1 MQLMATTNQ
10 QMDELMSPDDMMMP
24 QEDVTKE
31 RAVKAAKDV
40 LTFGAESTPFLGEI
54 IAAKRTGDAIQE
66 KDYIGAAVE
75 AAAGVLGIVPIIGDV
90 AGRALRS
97 ATRSLRKD
105 AKLTVDNPGYNK
117 IYGETYAETKQRA
130 SDEVKKKALD
140 AGETDTYRT
149 NLGTTEGIT
158 GYANEV
164 TFKPEELKNL
174 PGAMGEEKIRS
185 SGAKLENLKKP
196 IKEEGYKPDTIM
208 IHVRE
213 DGQPFIV
220 EGNHRLAE
228 ALESGR
234 ETIDAD
240 IRYLRGAEEKAGPL
254 DPRYIFPDKRA
265 PLPKYNL
272 KDPDSRVFHLT
283 KKDYDTADVVG
294 KGLDDIGFHVG
305 TAKQASARGS
315 SNSPFK
321 EVREQLAE
329 GERILPMVLK
339 ANLKPARIVDLS
351 TFKMPS
357 NWLANLSVDSSDRQI
372 MRFLKGDSADSA
384 LLKKAP
390 RVKTGGTTYIMSPD
404 AMRAGVDPDLWE
416 DLILEASRAR
426 RIGLDTINKRED
438 RLQWFSTL
446 KGVANKHGYD
456 SFVYKNEYEGIDK
469 TLLED
474 VSDQAQ
480 DSYMLLEADQ
490 AKGIFGGLT
499 EGEPEFMKNRG
510 GVISIKKGGVAKQ
523 MEMFE
528 PVERG
533 FNSGALVSPEKVDVT
548 IFDFNEIA
556 NSYNNALDRSG
567 RPGAITGD
575 EMAALFDAFL
585 DIKTAAKTSGMNEGG
600 DSSSAKDAAMQ
611 DLQSS
616 AADKKTTR
624 KDQFDKLTDMLMSGE
639 IKNMPE
645 EEQQKFIKLYKMMQS
660 QGFNEGGLAEEGG
673 SVDPISGNSVPPG
686 STKEEVRDDIP
697 AQLSEGEFVF
707 PADVVRYIGLEKLM
721 MMRQEAKMGLAAMEA
736 MGQMG
741 NSEEAIMPDDLPFD
755 MYDLDIEDDNEYNM
769 AQGGVVKMQQG
780 GTNYT
785 PPTIGGYTPPPPVT
799 TGFSGPQPV
808 QPFQS
813 GQGQFQVA
821 GAAEGAVTPK
831 TAVDPVVPTFADFV
845 GQNIPGVDFTMVTF
859 YDENGQAKVL
869 KKFPDGSFEDPAN
882 PGAKV
887 NPADMGL
894 TEEVKTETTPTQQRV
909 ETARVVEDNTGREE
923 DDPSPSS
930 TDVTGVGY
938 SRSGLTSSLRDA
950 IDKYGAGFG
959 TLKDAF
965 NTQSYD
971 RIAKG
976 LGLKEDIAAK
986 TNAITSAAFG
996 GVLDNFRGGTLEGGY
1011 EGPNATTALDQLGNV
1026 EQDRI
1031 ASVARATIDRMSSLY
1046 TDEKGD
1052 ARGQAETRDALE
1064 AAIADSL
1071 SKQGYTSG
1079 QISNMIEDIAT
1090 AKGTKNYNINQRL
1103 SRHLGGIYAAEE
1115 TQKAVD
1121 KSMTDYAAITSG
1133 RGDDSDK
1140 FADDPDMSGKTTQ
1153 EAADAYKEDMKE
1165 KSGGTYSDEMSAIGG
1180 P

>member
-1 MQLMATTNQ
+1 MATTNK
-10 QMDELMSPDDMMMP
+10 QMEELMSPDDMMMP

-40 LTFGAESTPFLGEI
+40 LTFGAESTPVLGEI

-66 KDYIGAAVE
+66 GDYIGAAVE
-75 AAAGVLGIVPIIGDV
+75 AAAGALGIVPIVGDA

-105 AKLTVDNPGYNK
+105 AKLTVDNPGYNE
-117 IYGETYAETKQRA
+117 IYGETYAETKQRS
-130 SDEVKKKALD
+130 SDKIKKRAVDRGEV
-140 AGETDTYRT
+140 DTYQV
-149 NLGTTEGIT
+149 NLGSSEGVT
-158 GYANEV
+158 GYANKV
-164 TFKPEELKNL
+164 KFKPEELKDL
-174 PGAMGEEKIRS
+174 PGAMGEEKFRS
-185 SGAKLENLKKP
+185 TGETIIDGEVAYNKLKGLKESIAK
-196 IKEEGYKPDTIM
+196 EGYNPKGSIM

-283 KKDYDTADVVG
+283 KKDYDAADVVG
-294 KGLDDIGFHVG
+294 KGTDDIGFHVG
-305 TAKQASARGS
+305 TAQQASARGS
-315 SNSPFK
+315 SGNPNYS
-321 EVREQLAE
+321 REMME
-329 GERILPMVLK
+329 TMTKGERVLPMVLK

-351 TFKMPS
+351 SFKQPR

-372 MRFLKGDSADSA
+372 MAFLKGDSADSA

-390 RVKTGGTTYIMSPD
+390 RVKADGKTYIMSPD

-426 RIGLDTINKRED
+426 RVGLDTINKQED

-469 TLLED
+469 FSLDD

-510 GVISIKKGGVAKQ
+510 GVISMKKGGVAKQ

-533 FNSGALVSPEKVDVT
+533 FNSGALVGREKLDVT

-556 NSYNNALDRSG
+556 NSYNDALNRSG

-575 EMAALFDAFL
+575 EMMALFDAFL
-585 DIKTAAKTSGMNEGG
+585 DIKNTAKTSGMNEGG
-600 DSSSAKDAAMQ
+600 
-611 DLQSS
+611 
-616 AADKKTTR
+616 
-624 KDQFDKLTDMLMSGE
+624 
-639 IKNMPE
+639 
-645 EEQQKFIKLYKMMQS
+645 
-660 QGFNEGGLAEEGG
+660 LAEEGG
-673 SVDPISGNSVPPG
+673 TVDPISGNSVPPG

-721 MMRQEAKMGLAAMEA
+721 RLRQEAKMGLAAMEA

-741 NSEEAIMPDDLPFD
+741 NSEEAVMPDDLPFD

-785 PPTIGGYTPPPPVT
+785 PPSIGGFTPPPPVT

-813 GQGQFQVA
+813 GQTQFKVA
-821 GAAEGAVTPK
+821 GAGEGAVTPK
-831 TAVDPVVPTFADFV
+831 TAVDPVVPTFSDFI

-882 PGAKV
+882 PGTKV
-887 NPADMGL
+887 TPADMGL
-894 TEEVKTETTPTQQRV
+894 TEEIKTETTPTQQRV
-909 ETARVVEDNTGREE
+909 ETAKVVDTGDDKDPGSTQTQIGWGGEPDPKNPGLKTGVTMVDFSVIEVPGMLPGVAGTLAGSAQALMGKDYPDNAKLGISIDGVTTVVSGADYNAAKKGANGLAYTGDVATSVLEKAKANAVTASKIMSAYGVKKNPYGNKTIEDFYDEAARSDKSLKDMAADFDIDFDDLKDNPFADFFGKDSDAAFKDFAAASNKRGIEQFGKGNFKETTVEDIEAYAKAKVNDEIYKDSYKDDGFTGLAS
-923 DDPSPSS
+923 DPSGQ
-930 TDVTGVGY
+930 V
-938 SRSGLTSSLRDA
+938 SG
-950 IDKYGAGFG
+950 GA
-959 TLKDAF
+959 
-965 NTQSYD
+965 S
-971 RIAKG
+971 
-976 LGLKEDIAAK
+976 
-986 TNAITSAAFG
+986 
-996 GVLDNFRGGTLEGGY
+996 
-1011 EGPNATTALDQLGNV
+1011 
-1026 EQDRI
+1026 
-1031 ASVARATIDRMSSLY
+1031 
-1046 TDEKGD
+1046 
-1052 ARGQAETRDALE
+1052 
-1064 AAIADSL
+1064 
-1071 SKQGYTSG
+1071 
-1079 QISNMIEDIAT
+1079 
-1090 AKGTKNYNINQRL
+1090 
-1103 SRHLGGIYAAEE
+1103 
-1115 TQKAVD
+1115 
-1121 KSMTDYAAITSG
+1121 
-1133 RGDDSDK
+1133 
-1140 FADDPDMSGKTTQ
+1140 Q
-1153 EAADAYKEDMKE
+1153 EAADAAKAA
-1165 KSGGTYSDEMSAIGG
+1165 GGEGPSAGYSQADYDAGFDTG
-1180 P
+1180 YD

>member
-1 MQLMATTNQ
+1 MQSMATTNE
-10 QMDELMSPDDMMMP
+10 QMEELMSPDDMMMP
-24 QEDVTKE
+24 QEDITKE

-40 LTFGAESTPFLGEI
+40 LTFGAESTPVLGEI

-66 KDYIGAAVE
+66 GDYIGAAVE
-75 AAAGVLGIVPIIGDV
+75 AAAGVLGIVPAVGDA

-105 AKLTVDNPGYNK
+105 AKLTVDNPGYNE

-185 SGAKLENLKKP
+185 SGAKLENLKKT

-234 ETIDAD
+234 ETINAD

-272 KDPDSRVFHLT
+272 KDQDSRVFHLT
-283 KKDYDTADVVG
+283 KKDYDAADVVG
-294 KGLDDIGFHVG
+294 KGTDDIGFHVG

-315 SNSPFK
+315 SGNPNYSRAMMEDMTK
-321 EVREQLAE
+321 
-329 GERILPMVLK
+329 GERVLPMVLK

-351 TFKMPS
+351 SFKQPS

-390 RVKTGGTTYIMSPD
+390 RVKADGKTYIMSPD

-426 RIGLDTINKRED
+426 RVGLDTITKQED

-469 TLLED
+469 FSLDD

-510 GVISIKKGGVAKQ
+510 GVISMKKGGVAKQ

-533 FNSGALVSPEKVDVT
+533 FNSGALVGREKLDVT

-556 NSYNNALDRSG
+556 NSYNDALNRSG

-575 EMAALFDAFL
+575 EMMALFDAFL
-585 DIKTAAKTSGMNEGG
+585 DIKNTAKTSGMNEGG
-600 DSSSAKDAAMQ
+600 
-611 DLQSS
+611 
-616 AADKKTTR
+616 
-624 KDQFDKLTDMLMSGE
+624 
-639 IKNMPE
+639 
-645 EEQQKFIKLYKMMQS
+645 
-660 QGFNEGGLAEEGG
+660 LAEEGG
-673 SVDPISGNSVPPG
+673 TVDPISGNSVPPG

-721 MMRQEAKMGLAAMEA
+721 RLRQEAKMGLAAMEA

-741 NSEEAIMPDDLPFD
+741 NSEEATMPDDLPFD
-755 MYDLDIEDDNEYNM
+755 MYDLDIEDDDEYNM

-785 PPTIGGYTPPPPVT
+785 PPTVGGFVAPPPVT

-831 TAVDPVVPTFADFV
+831 TSIQGVTPTFSDFI

-882 PGAKV
+882 PGVKV
-887 NPADMGL
+887 SPTDMGL
-894 TEEVKTETTPTQQRV
+894 TEEIKTAPTPTQQQV
-909 ETARVVEDNTGREE
+909 ETAKVVDDGGKDEPVDNR
-923 DDPSPSS
+923 S
-930 TDVTGVGY
+930 TDVTGIKY
-938 SRSGLTSSLRDA
+938 NASGLTDNLASV
-950 IDKYGAGFG
+950 IDEFGGGFG
-959 TLKDAF
+959 TLVDAL
-965 NTQSYD
+965 NPQMYERVASN
-971 RIAKG
+971 
-976 LGLKEDIAAK
+976 LGITDGVSQK
-986 TNAITSAAFG
+986 TSAITSAALG
-996 GVLDNFRGGTLEGGY
+996 GVFDNYRNVTVTVDPRFGNVRTY
-1011 EGPNATTALDQLGNV
+1011 ADNTPLDQLSIQQQNTL
-1026 EQDRI
+1026 
-1031 ASVARATIDRMSSLY
+1031 AKTARATVQRVQAII
-1046 TDEKGD
+1046 TDSDGD
-1052 ARGQAETRDALE
+1052 ALSTADTQAALE
-1064 AAIADSL
+1064 AALRDQYDLKQTEIDAIANVGG
-1071 SKQGYTSG
+1071 K
-1079 QISNMIEDIAT
+1079 
-1090 AKGTKNYNINQRL
+1090 YNQNQKL
-1103 SRHLGGIYAAEE
+1103 SRHLAGLIAKDESRDIAQDRFKESKVYKDPTYKRMEDYDVSTGKDDPAPSTPSSPQDYGAMSPEDFAASLGG
-1115 TQKAVD
+1115 
-1121 KSMTDYAAITSG
+1121 
-1133 RGDDSDK
+1133 GDDKDTSVDR
-1140 FADDPDMSGKTTQ
+1140 
-1153 EAADAYKEDMKE
+1153 
-1165 KSGGTYSDEMSAIGG
+1165 GG
-1180 P
+1180 PGASPDRGARGEGQAAPARAKGGLIDQQMKQGGLASKK

>member
-1 MQLMATTNQ
+1 MANH
-10 QMDELMSPDDMMMP
+10 P
-24 QEDVTKE
+24 QRRTKGAE
-31 RAVKAAKDV
+31 RQKKEGSVALKEM
-40 LTFGAESTPFLGEI
+40 LQFGAESLPGVGEVL
-54 IAAKRTGDAIQE
+54 AAKRTGDAIQE

-75 AAAGVLGIVPIIGDV
+75 AAAGVLGIVPVVGDA

-105 AKLTVDNPGYNK
+105 AKLRIDNPGYSEF
-117 IYGETYAETKQRA
+117 YGETYAQTKQRG
-130 SDEVKKKALD
+130 SDEVKQKALD

-149 NLGTTEGIT
+149 NLGTTEGVT
-158 GYANEV
+158 GSANEV
-164 TFKPEELKNL
+164 TFKPEELKDL

-185 SGAKLENLKKP
+185 SGTKLQNLKKT

-234 ETIDAD
+234 KTINAD
-240 IRYLRGAEEKAGPL
+240 IRYLRGAEKKAGPL

-272 KDPDSRVFHLT
+272 KNQDSRVFHLT
-283 KKDYDTADVVG
+283 KKNYDAADVVG
-294 KGLDDIGFHVG
+294 KGTDDIGFHVG
-305 TAKQASARGS
+305 TAQQASARGS
-315 SNSPFK
+315 SGNPNYSRAMMEDMTK
-321 EVREQLAE
+321 
-329 GERILPMVLK
+329 GERVLPMVLK

-351 TFKMPS
+351 SFKQPR

-390 RVKTGGTTYIMSPD
+390 RVKADGKTYIMSPD

-426 RIGLDTINKRED
+426 RVGLDTITKQED

-469 TLLED
+469 FSLDD

-510 GVISIKKGGVAKQ
+510 GVISMKNMSKQ

-533 FNSGALVSPEKVDVT
+533 FDRGGMGLRTVETGEV
-548 IFDFNEIA
+548 FDFNAIA
-556 NSYNNALDRSG
+556 DDYNQSIGKD
-567 RPGAITGD
+567 IMTGQ
-575 EMAALFDAFL
+575 EMMALFDAFL
-585 DIKTAAKTSGMNEGG
+585 DMKTAAKTSGM
-600 DSSSAKDAAMQ
+600 
-611 DLQSS
+611 
-616 AADKKTTR
+616 
-624 KDQFDKLTDMLMSGE
+624 
-639 IKNMPE
+639 
-645 EEQQKFIKLYKMMQS
+645 
-660 QGFNEGGLAEEGG
+660 NEGGLAEEGG

-721 MMRQEAKMGLAAMEA
+721 MMRQEAKMGLAQMEA

-741 NSEEAIMPDDLPFD
+741 NSEEATMPDNLPFD

-785 PPTIGGYTPPPPVT
+785 PPAIGGFVAPPPVT
-799 TGFSGPQPV
+799 TGFSGSQPV

-813 GQGQFQVA
+813 GQTQFQVA
-821 GAAEGAVTPK
+821 GAAQGAATPK
-831 TAVDPVVPTFADFV
+831 TSVDPVVPTFSDFI

-869 KKFPDGSFEDPAN
+869 KKLADGSFEDPAN

-965 NTQSYD
+965 NTQTYD

-1026 EQDRI
+1026 AQDRI

-1079 QISNMIEDIAT
+1079 QISNMIKDIAT

-1153 EAADAYKEDMKE
+1153 EAADSYAEKGYEDT
-1165 KSGGTYSDEMSAIGG
+1165 SGEGGYGG

>member
-1 MQLMATTNQ
+1 MQSMATTNQ

-24 QEDVTKE
+24 KEDTTKKQAIE
-31 RAVKAAKDV
+31 AAKNV
-40 LTFGAESTPFLGEI
+40 LMFGAESTPVLGEI

-66 KDYIGAAVE
+66 GDYIGAAVE
-75 AAAGVLGIVPIIGDV
+75 AAAGVLGIVPIIGDA
-90 AGRALRS
+90 AGKVLRS
-97 ATRSLRKD
+97 ATRKLRKD
-105 AKLTVDNPGYNK
+105 AKLTVDNPGYNE
-117 IYGETYAETKQRA
+117 IYGETYAETKQRS
-130 SDEVKKKALD
+130 SDEIKKRALD
-140 AGETDTYRT
+140 RGEVDTYQV
-149 NLGTTEGIT
+149 NLGSSEGVT
-158 GYANEV
+158 GYANKV
-164 TFKPEELKNL
+164 KFKPEELKDL
-174 PGAMGEEKIRS
+174 PGAMGEEKFRS
-185 SGAKLENLKKP
+185 TGETIIDGEVAYNKLKGLKESIAK
-196 IKEEGYKPDTIM
+196 EGYNPKGSIM

-254 DPRYIFPDKRA
+254 DPRFIFPDKRA

-294 KGLDDIGFHVG
+294 KGTDDIGFHVG
-305 TAKQASARGS
+305 TAQQASARGS
-315 SNSPFK
+315 SGNPNYSRAMMEDMTK
-321 EVREQLAE
+321 
-329 GERILPMVLK
+329 GERVLPMVLK
-339 ANLKPARIVDLS
+339 ANLKPARIPDLGS
-351 TFKMPS
+351 FKTPS

-372 MRFLKGDSADSA
+372 MKFLKGDPEDSV
-384 LLKKAP
+384 LLNKAP
-390 RVKTGGTTYIMSPD
+390 RVKADGKTYIMSPD
-404 AMRAGVDPDLWE
+404 AMKAGVDPDLWE

-438 RLQWFSTL
+438 RLQWFSTI

-456 SFVYKNEYEGIDK
+456 SYVYKNDYEGNKYI
-469 TLLED
+469 TG
-474 VSDQAQ
+474 SQ

-510 GVISIKKGGVAKQ
+510 GVISMKKGGVAKQ

-533 FNSGALVSPEKVDVT
+533 FDRGALVSPEKVDVT

-556 NSYNNALDRSG
+556 EDYNESLNRSG
-567 RPGAITGD
+567 RPGAITGE
-575 EMAALFDAFL
+575 EMSALFDAFL
-585 DIKTAAKTSGMNEGG
+585 DIKQAAKV
-600 DSSSAKDAAMQ
+600 
-611 DLQSS
+611 
-616 AADKKTTR
+616 
-624 KDQFDKLTDMLMSGE
+624 
-639 IKNMPE
+639 
-645 EEQQKFIKLYKMMQS
+645 
-660 QGFNEGGLAEEGG
+660 FNEGGLAEEGG
-673 SVDPISGNSVPPG
+673 SVDPVSGNSVPPG

-741 NSEEAIMPDDLPFD
+741 NSEEATMPDDLPFD

-785 PPTIGGYTPPPPVT
+785 PPTVGGFVAPPPVT

-813 GQGQFQVA
+813 GQTQFKVA
-821 GAAEGAVTPK
+821 GAGEGAVTPK

-882 PGAKV
+882 PGVKV
-887 NPADMGL
+887 TPADMGL

-909 ETARVVEDNTGREE
+909 ETARVVDNTGREE

-938 SRSGLTSSLRDA
+938 NRSGLTPSLRDA
-950 IDKYGAGFG
+950 IDKYGAGIG

-965 NTQSYD
+965 NPQMYE
-971 RIAKG
+971 RVAKG
-976 LGLKEDIAAK
+976 VGLIDDIDAK

-996 GVLDNFRGGTLEGGY
+996 GVLDNFRGGNLADGY
-1011 EGPNATTALDQLGNV
+1011 TGPNATTALDQLGTV
-1026 EQDRI
+1026 AQDRI

-1046 TDEKGD
+1046 TDEKGN

-1090 AKGTKNYNINQRL
+1090 KGGNYNQNQKL
-1103 SRHLGGIYAAEE
+1103 SRYLGNVYAGEE

-1121 KSMTDYAAITSG
+1121 KSMDSYASIVSG

-1140 FADDPDMSGKTTQ
+1140 FSDDPAMSGKATQ
-1153 EAADAYKEDMKE
+1153 DAADAYKEDMQE
-1165 KSGGTYSDEMSAIGG
+1165 KTGGTYSDEMSAIGG